1 MLCIISIY
9 NYKILSMIMKKI
21 ILLTVVSFV
30 ALIARAQSFHYY
42 PLKEVH
48 DTINYLKLNFDK
60 QGDYFVGRTFDEF
73 WQIIRRDI
81 TPTKCNPRGTSPYI
95 DPHGIMWLQG
105 AYIECMDMSGVP
117 ADTCLVQAANVLI
130 RFKPPYKTDMH
141 DLFYPLPCGVTVDTR
156 AKLLCNYVIEE
167 IWVSTIDRRRGW

>member
-1 MLCIISIY
+1 
-9 NYKILSMIMKKI
+9 MIMKKI

-30 ALIARAQSFHYY
+30 AIIARAQSFHYY

-105 AYIECMDMSGVP
+105 AYMYEALLDASPMLHAF
-117 ADTCLVQAANVLI
+117 ADKNT
-130 RFKPPYKTDMH
+130 KPIPYRDEPY
-141 DLFYPLPCGVTVDTR
+141 DIFGEQDTKR
-156 AKLLCNYVIEE
+156 RMIQKNNEKAKNELEAWMISVNKK
-167 IWVSTIDRRRGW
+167 RGG